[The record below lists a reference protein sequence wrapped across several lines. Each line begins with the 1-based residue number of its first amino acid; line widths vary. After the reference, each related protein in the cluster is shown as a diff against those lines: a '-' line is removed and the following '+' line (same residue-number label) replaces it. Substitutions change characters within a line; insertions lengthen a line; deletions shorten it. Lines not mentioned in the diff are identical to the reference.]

1 MSKADENYKRLR
13 AELDEQLSKDKR
25 LMAIADKIAKGTA
38 DFSDTARYTQIVSKH
53 MSDVIKRNIGELKQP
68 MAKEMVC
75 KELLRDHYEL
85 INGVFGEVQV
95 SVDEKLGI
103 HLNPIKPAYPA
114 ERVDK
119 WAHSLEDPT
128 VEQSVIE
135 RRAASGSENIGN
147 SIHDDCIKENAKW
160 REQAGLD
167 CYLTRDAGGGCC
179 PWCATLEG
187 RYSYADAPDDIFRR
201 HDNCT
206 CTVTYECGRKRQD
219 VWSKKT
225 WEADPKDV
233 EARIAASEAA
243 KPTVKTPAE
252 AEAINE
258 QSKSN
263 ITVLSKEQAEAL
275 NEQNKPIVLTEAEA
289 KEREAQILGKGDNV
303 NNKSVDKPEE
313 SGIIHSIGDP
323 HGKSYEPYNYEPRV
337 TKDVRTRFN
346 EEFNKAEEKY
356 GKISTVKGVFVLN
369 DNSSDEGTY
378 NDNSGFISLRHA
390 EKKNGLKEMER
401 IAHEKYK
408 DGKWSSSNPNHVM
421 RHEIGHAIQAEHQLN
436 DLLWEDK
443 KLSILGI
450 MQKATLGEDGYSMPS
465 SYASNKLSEFISECI
480 AASFVKK
487 QSKTVRDVVKIIIGG
502 V

>member
-1 MSKADENYKRLR
+1 MDSKVEENYKIMRS
-13 AELDEQLSKDKR
+13 ELNELLNSDKR
-25 LMAIADKIAKGTA
+25 LTAIMNKINKGIA
-38 DFSDTARYTQIVSKH
+38 SFKDSAEYSQIVANHMGNVISKH
-53 MSDVIKRNIGELKQP
+53 IGNIKIP
-68 MAKEMVC
+68 MGKEMVC
-75 KELLRDHYEL
+75 RELLKENIGRIDT
-85 INGVFGEVQV
+85 VFGKVQV
-95 SVDEKLGI
+95 SVDEKMGI
-103 HLNPIKPAYPA
+103 HLNPVKPPYPTD
-114 ERVDK
+114 RVNAI
-119 WAHSLEDPT
+119 AHSLEDPNASD
-128 VEQSVIE
+128 EKIA
-135 RRAASGSENIGN
+135 RRGKSTGTIVAARHDENV
-147 SIHDDCIKENAKW
+147 KANAAW
-160 REQAGLD
+160 REKAGFD

-179 PWCATLEG
+179 SWCAALEG
-187 RYSYADAPDDIFRR
+187 KYSYADAPDDIFRR

-206 CTVTYECGRKRQD
+206 CTVTYECGRMRQD
-219 VWSKKT
+219 VWSKRT
-225 WEADPKDV
+225 WEADPKDI
-233 EARIAASEAA
+233 EARKAASESS
-243 KPTVKTPAE
+243 KPKVFTKEE
-252 AEAINE
+252 AQALNE

-275 NEQNKPIVLTEAEA
+275 NKQSQPIVLTEAEA
-289 KEREAQILGKGDNV
+289 KEREAKALGKDNNV

-369 DNSSDEGTY
+369 DNSSDEGIY

-421 RHEIGHAIQAEHQLN
+421 RHEIGHAIQVEHQLN